1 MKKFYANLFFIGLM
15 SIVVSG
21 CGGGS
26 SSSSTTSP
34 ITPLATDVYPTG
46 ISVSSPTTL
55 ATSSGTIVAK
65 LHIPWQQR
73 LGDWWDHLS
82 QSLKN
87 RDASQIAVAL
97 HPIVPISSA
106 HAAPLK
112 IIEGLNIA
120 NYRESVLSGRA
131 IPSATTLPLG
141 GFFKSYTAASCYGPQ
156 VKYLNHNN
164 GTDASPALLPGGD
177 TGMWLDRN
185 GDQVTGTPCAAAQLS
200 ALLDPVK
207 SRANASLILGAR
219 MVALALAGTGLPA
232 ASSSSSLTTSFQT
245 YIDTIVPSGTV
256 ANVTLAGITNN
267 GSNSYTYQ
275 WRVSFTQGT
284 KVNWLAVNL
293 THTKTSSGFE
303 GLLQYATSDL
313 SANNQATANCAT
325 TKKLAVVGT
334 LRYTKTSATV
344 VNFSSREAPYCVTN
358 ASDIVTNFGTW
369 IALDSNN
376 ELDPTKTTD
385 SNAKG
390 WHQDGG
396 GFKRFATSYNPS
408 TGAGDYLFA
417 WQAGTLDANS
427 RMFSV
432 NSTYNSTTEARAI
445 KAFFGFAPN
454 MATST
459 NPGQMGV
466 LICNWAGPGNNQNP
480 SHKLFQ
486 SQNLSLSSTAT
497 DWTFPTSASVD
508 SKIKYA
514 PTNNCNSTGTMT
526 YDVDA
531 NGTLAAGEGSSVTNS
546 LDGLTGT
553 NTSVFAEITS
563 RGFTIPTLY

>member
-1 MKKFYANLFFIGLM
+1 
-15 SIVVSG
+15 
-21 CGGGS
+21 
-26 SSSSTTSP
+26 
-34 ITPLATDVYPTG
+34 
-46 ISVSSPTTL
+46 
-55 ATSSGTIVAK
+55 
-65 LHIPWQQR
+65 
-73 LGDWWDHLS
+73 
-82 QSLKN
+82 
-87 RDASQIAVAL
+87 
-97 HPIVPISSA
+97 
-106 HAAPLK
+106 
-112 IIEGLNIA
+112 
-120 NYRESVLSGRA
+120 
-131 IPSATTLPLG
+131 
-141 GFFKSYTAASCYGPQ
+141 
-156 VKYLNHNN
+156 
-164 GTDASPALLPGGD
+164 
-177 TGMWLDRN
+177 
-185 GDQVTGTPCAAAQLS
+185 
-200 ALLDPVK
+200 
-207 SRANASLILGAR
+207 

-275 WRVSFTQGT
+275 WRVSFTQGA

-325 TKKLAVVGT
+325 TKKLAVAGT

-358 ASDIVTNFGTW
+358 ASDIITNFGTW

-454 MATST
+454 MATAT
-459 NPGQMGV
+459 NPGHMGV

-486 SQNLSLSSTAT
+486 SQNLALSSTAT

-526 YDVDA
+526 YDVDS